1 VLAGGLLL
9 LLVFPVAM
17 LSRRRRAARIAPGMA
32 APVAPAAA
40 GGRAPV
46 AWLMRTGG
54 STPEERY
61 PLYPGENRLGR
72 HRDFADIW
80 LPDLAVSRRHAI
92 INVQPDGV
100 TLDNLNARNP
110 TIVAGK
116 AVETKSMLRDGDS
129 IRIGNIQFE
138 FRMTQGG

>member
-1 VLAGGLLL
+1 
-9 LLVFPVAM
+9 M
-17 LSRRRRAARIAPGMA
+17 
-32 APVAPAAA
+32 
-40 GGRAPV
+40 
-46 AWLMRTGG
+46 AWLVRTSG

-80 LPDLAVSRRHAI
+80 LPDTTVSRRHAI
-92 INVQPDGV
+92 ISVQSDGV
-100 TLDNLNARNP
+100 TLSNLNAGNP

-116 AVETKSMLRDGDS
+116 AVETKSLLRDGDS
-129 IRIGNIQFE
+129 IRIGDIQFE